1 MPGSC
6 LRSSSLALLMSSC
19 FFIGLPAPPL
29 ASGLSLLVGALV
41 VVPPA
46 FAIGTDTAPS
56 ANSSATSIAMS
67 LVMESSSA
75 VDPSRRFGESRSTF
89 GGRHRDGRVLQA
101 AKRRVDRRLGA
112 AADDPQRHLRA
123 GRRRGHAPRE
133 VVRTLDRLILEG
145 YDDVAGLEAGPG
157 RRRAGYDFRDERTA
171 AALEARGLPRFRRD
185 RHHRHAEIAAHH
197 LPAVLE
203 LAQHVLGEV

>member
-1 MPGSC
+1 MIFFDNASPMPVSC

-67 LVMESSSA
+67 LIMESSSA
-75 VDPSRRFGESRSTF
+75 VDPSRRFGEIRSTF
-89 GGRHRDGRVLQA
+89 GGRDRGDRVLEA
-101 AKRRVDRRLGA
+101 AERGVHRGLA
-112 AADDPQRHLRA
+112 AAASHAQRDLRA
-123 GRRRGHAPRE
+123 RRRRRHTPRE
-133 VVRTLDRLILEG
+133 IVWTLDRVLLDRH
-145 YDDVAGLEAGPG
+145 DDVAGLEARRG
-157 RRRAGYDFRDERTA
+157 RGRAGDD
-171 AALEARGLPRFRRD
+171 
-185 RHHRHAEIAAHH
+185 
-197 LPAVLE
+197 
-203 LAQHVLGEV
+203 